1 MFIFVS
7 FRIMGLRE
15 SDSRSNFTC
24 ALRKEINFRSRLSN
38 FKEIFQSFLRLWFL
52 ALFLVETRQGQGNG
66 DAGQNVAER
75 GKTKTT
81 QGDCAGTLLCTT
93 YLCFTVFFI
102 SSLSTISVL
111 GNYYYYYYFICY
123 FVVWKKRNSRRIK
136 IYVERIKYK
145 SHFFPLQNM
154 KTNDSGPVTRAQL
167 KAASMPRSK
176 SPPPVS
182 RKVTRY

>member
-1 MFIFVS
+1 MYIYFFVFFFLWFCLGLERSCVTRKGKMGTGVCKSNFLVLLNTIQFMFIFFS

-38 FKEIFQSFLRLWFL
+38 FKEIFQSFLRLCDFWLF
-52 ALFLVETRQGQGNG
+52 FLVETRQGQGNG

-93 YLCFTVFFI
+93 CLCFTVFFI
-102 SSLSTISVL
+102 SSLSAISVL
-111 GNYYYYYYFICY
+111 GNYYY
-123 FVVWKKRNSRRIK
+123 
-136 IYVERIKYK
+136 
-145 SHFFPLQNM
+145 
-154 KTNDSGPVTRAQL
+154 
-167 KAASMPRSK
+167 
-176 SPPPVS
+176 
-182 RKVTRY
+182 